1 MHPLNPRALIGIAAV
16 LGILALAG
24 LLAAQPWWASLAHA
38 QDSPSAAVE
47 LSADSVE
54 PGTEITATMSF
65 SNLESDS
72 DISTTDY
79 IFRADV
85 VGADA
90 CEGGGMGQ
98 DRYFYKVD
106 EDPETRGG
114 TVSAGC
120 PAGGYT
126 VKVTLSSADNTEL
139 DSATAG
145 FTIAE
150 PAPDPTP
157 TPELTP
163 EPTPEPESAPSVA
176 IALSPSNSVE
186 EGETIAATTSF
197 SDLEADSD
205 TSTVDYIFRADVLDS
220 EGNDADAC
228 EGGGMGVDRYFYK
241 VDEDPETRTGSTAAE
256 CPAGDYTLRT
266 SISSADNTEL
276 AEASAGF
283 FILSAPVVI
292 EPPTLTALSISH
304 GDPAV
309 DIALSPVFDSGT
321 LEYRADVG
329 VEQVTIAP
337 TASDAGATV
346 AYLDGNGDAIADAD
360 AGAGGHQVDLDA
372 GSNTVK
378 VAVSK
383 DGLTT
388 TYTVSLFRLV
398 TQQQTAVTFIWSAT
412 ITVAGDGSNPEWK
425 NSNTVI
431 GSIDTTDLDFVHG
444 TTTFTLYRIRDT
456 QANGLFLTFR
466 DLSSTGLSEKVADLR
481 FHYGDDSVDLK
492 DSVTIGTDNYRSIY
506 WSTVDPGWSAD
517 DEIEVGFSVIA
528 ASGTNNAPVF
538 ADASVTRSVDENTAA
553 AENVGAVVTAT
564 DADADD
570 TLTYTL
576 EGTDA
581 ASFAIVS
588 TSGQIQTKAALDY
601 ETKTSYTVT
610 VKATDPSSASDTI
623 DVTINV
629 GDVDEAPSAPG
640 APTVTATSGSS
651 TSLDVSWEAPT
662 NTGRPDIGSYD
673 LQYRQGTTGSFTDG
687 PADQT
692 GNNATITSLTAS
704 TSYEV
709 QVRATNDEG
718 DSGWSASGSGMTSA
732 ASSSDDVTLVS
743 NHGQFSHE
751 RNFSSTARRAQAF
764 TTGTNMGGYNLT
776 SVALRIVTA
785 PAQPANFTVTIRDAS
800 SGDAANPSDTIKY
813 TLTNPATFTASAGGS
828 ANTFTAPADAVLSA
842 STTYFVHVQYSGSA
856 TYPVIKVANSG
867 AEDSG
872 AAEGWSIADAARY
885 YQTSWAAS
893 DQELKIQVV
902 GSAVGGTNNA
912 PVFAAATATRS
923 VAENTAAGQNVGAVV
938 TATDADA
945 GDTLE
950 YTLEGT
956 DAASFDIVGTSGQI
970 QTKAALDYE
979 TKSSYSVTVK
989 ASDGTDSATIAVT
1002 INVDDVDEAPA
1013 APAAPTVAATSGS
1026 SSSLDVSWSEPTNTG
1041 PDINDYDV
1049 QYRAGSTGSFTSWS
1063 YTGTTRSTK
1072 ITGLNASTSYQVQV
1086 RATNDE
1092 GTGDWS
1098 ASGTGSTGAASNAAP
1113 VFATATATRSVAENT
1128 AAGQNVGAVVTATDA
1143 DNDTLTYTLEGTDK
1157 ASFDIVGTSGQ
1168 IQTKAAL
1175 DYEAKTSYSVT
1186 VKASDGTDSDTIA
1199 VTISVTNA
1207 QEAGAV
1213 SLSLAQVGSA
1223 LTATLSDPDGGVS
1236 GETWVW
1242 ASSTDKSTW
1251 SDISGATAA
1260 SYTPVDGDAG
1270 KYLRATASYRDTLAA
1285 GQSAAGISEN
1295 KVAAAGTTITLVS
1308 NTGQSSGGAGGGYM
1322 NPGNQ
1327 ERAQAFT
1334 TGPNSGG
1341 YNLAS
1346 VVVDINSVPA
1356 VLANFTA
1363 TIRAVD
1369 SSEPSDTVF
1378 ASLTNPATFTDGL
1391 NTFTAPANTVLAAT
1405 TTYFIHLQYAGTG
1418 NVILRRVVSDAED
1431 SGASMGWS
1439 IADRASYRGA
1449 TWAST
1454 GHSLKIQVKGSE
1466 AEAST
1471 NNAPVFAT
1479 ATATRSVDENTAAG
1493 ESIGAVVTATDADG
1507 DSLTYTL
1514 AGTDA
1519 ASFDIVGTSGQIQT
1533 KAALDHE
1540 TKSGYSVTV
1549 KATDPS
1555 SASDTIDVTINVGD
1569 VDEAPSAPGAPTVTA
1584 TSGSSTSLDVSW
1596 DAPANKGPAITD
1608 YDVQY
1613 RAGATGDFTSWS
1625 HSGITR
1631 NTKITGLNAS
1641 TSYEVQ
1647 VRATNP
1653 EGTGDWSASGTG
1665 STGAAANAA
1674 PVFADNTATRS
1685 VDENTAAGQ
1694 SVGAVVTATDA
1705 DGDSLTYT
1713 LAGTD
1718 AASFDIV
1725 GTSGQIQT
1733 KAALDHETKS
1743 SYSVTVKA
1751 SDGTASATIEVTINV
1766 DDVDEAPSAPG
1777 APTVTATSGSSTS
1790 LDVSWSA
1797 PANTEPEIN
1806 DYDVQY
1812 RAGSTGDFTSWSHS
1826 GTTRNTKITGLN
1838 ASTSYEVQVRATNP
1852 EGTGDWS
1859 ASGTGSTGAAANA
1872 APVFATATATRSV
1885 DENTAAG
1892 QNVGA
1897 VVTATD
1903 ADNDTLTYTLE
1914 GTDAASFYIVGTS
1927 GQIQTKAALD
1937 YETKTSYS
1945 VTVKATD
1952 PSSASD
1958 TIDVTIN
1965 VTNVQEA
1972 GTVSLSE
1979 AQPRVGTALTATL
1992 SDPDGGVTG
2001 TTWVWSSSTDKSTW
2015 TAISGAAAASY
2026 TPVDGD
2032 LDRYL
2037 RARASYTDTIGSGQS
2052 AAGISE
2058 NKVVAA
2064 GTTTLV
2070 SNTGQ
2075 SNGAAPT
2082 GNLNS
2087 TTQERGQAFTTGANP
2102 GGYSLASVV
2111 VDINS
2116 VPDEPNKFTA
2126 TIRKDESNNPSA
2138 VVFAALGNPAT
2149 FTTGFNTFTPTSS
2162 TVLKASS
2169 TYFVHLLYTGTGD
2182 VGIPRTDGNAEDSG
2196 ASMGWSI
2203 SDRSYFRSQAC
2214 CSSQYSLKI
2223 QVKGSANSAATGAP
2237 TISGTAQVG
2246 QTLTASTSGIADAD
2260 GKTKADNDESSY
2272 AYTYQW
2278 VRVDSGTESDIGS
2291 ATSSAYIPVAADEGK
2306 TLKVRVSFKDDAG
2319 FSESLTSAA
2328 TGTVAAASGTNNAP
2342 AFSAA
2347 STTRSVAENTA
2358 AGENVGAVVTA
2369 TDADSDTLT
2378 YTLEGTDAASFD
2390 IVGTSGQIQTKAALN
2405 YETKSSYSVT
2415 VKASD
2420 TSSANATI
2428 TVTINVDDVDEAPS
2442 APGAPTVTATSG
2454 SSTSLDVSWSV
2465 PANTGPDINDYDA
2478 QYRAG
2483 ATGSFTS
2490 WSHSGATRSTK
2501 ITGLTANTAY
2511 QVQVRATNP
2520 EGTGGWSASGTGST
2534 AAGGS
2539 NNAPVFAYSI
2549 TTRRVAENTAAN
2561 NNIGSPVTA
2570 TDADGDTLTYTLE
2583 GTDAASFDIVGT
2595 SGQIQTRAALDYE
2608 TKSRYS
2614 VTVKASDG
2622 TASDTIAVAINV
2634 SNVNEA
2640 GAVSLSPALP
2650 QVGTALTATL
2660 SDPDGGVTG
2669 KTWAWASS
2677 TDKSA
2682 WTAISGA
2689 ASASYTPV
2697 DGDLDRY
2704 LRATAS
2710 YTDTLGA
2717 GRSTAGISANKVA
2730 AQGTNSAPVFAD
2742 GTAKRSVAENTA
2754 ADTNISYPVTATDA
2768 DGDTLTYTLEGTDA
2782 ASFAIV
2788 STNGR
2793 LRTKAALDYETKSS
2807 YSVTVKASDGT
2818 DSDTIDVFIRVIDV
2832 AEGGTVAAGHHSAP
2846 GGTIWSAKLTS
2857 RYLVVDGEYLR
2868 VFGYQKEGSDGNEDQ
2883 GALSDV
2889 DFVIGSDTYTVKGIR
2904 QWMETSRGYEN
2915 DWLTVVLS
2923 RELAPADL
2931 GALTLHVSGVS
2942 FAFSKA
2948 TDAPAADGGGTV
2960 YGWKVDWDGPLNW
2973 WTGSSLRFHSGVVH
2987 DVHITS
2993 SAAGTNAR
3001 ATGRPVITGTARI
3014 GETLE
3019 VDTSGIADANGLSN
3033 AAFKYQ
3039 WTVIEA
3045 DGAAGDRRFMS
3056 GATVRLSSWIKYR
3069 YGHLGKKLQV
3079 RVFFTDDA
3087 GNVESLLSETT
3098 DTIVDQE

>member
-1 MHPLNPRALIGIAAV
+1 MTS
-16 LGILALAG
+16 
-24 LLAAQPWWASLAHA
+24 AS
-38 QDSPSAAVE
+38 S
-47 LSADSVE
+47 
-54 PGTEITATMSF
+54 
-65 SNLESDS
+65 SN
-72 DISTTDY
+72 
-79 IFRADV
+79 
-85 VGADA
+85 DA
-90 CEGGGMGQ
+90 
-98 DRYFYKVD
+98 
-106 EDPETRGG
+106 
-114 TVSAGC
+114 
-120 PAGGYT
+120 
-126 VKVTLSSADNTEL
+126 TLSSLLVL
-139 DSATAG
+139 DHNEQALTLNPTFNSATTEYAV
-145 FTIAE
+145 
-150 PAPDPTP
+150 
-157 TPELTP
+157 
-163 EPTPEPESAPSVA
+163 SAA
-176 IALSPSNSVE
+176 NSV
-186 EGETIAATTSF
+186 TQIT
-197 SDLEADSD
+197 
-205 TSTVDYIFRADVLDS
+205 
-220 EGNDADAC
+220 
-228 EGGGMGVDRYFYK
+228 
-241 VDEDPETRTGSTAAE
+241 
-256 CPAGDYTLRT
+256 
-266 SISSADNTEL
+266 
-276 AEASAGF
+276 
-283 FILSAPVVI
+283 LSAIKNHSGATVRW
-292 EPPTLTALSISH
+292 LS
-304 GDPAV
+304 
-309 DIALSPVFDSGT
+309 
-321 LEYRADVG
+321 
-329 VEQVTIAP
+329 
-337 TASDAGATV
+337 ASDAVLATTTAILVHPLAEGVTVRKAEVTAQDGAT
-346 AYLDGNGDAIADAD
+346 
-360 AGAGGHQVDLDA
+360 
-372 GSNTVK
+372 TK
-378 VAVSK
+378 
-383 DGLTT
+383 
-388 TYTVSLFRLV
+388 TYTVTV
-398 TQQQTAVTFIWSAT
+398 TRA
-412 ITVAGDGSNPEWK
+412 
-425 NSNTVI
+425 
-431 GSIDTTDLDFVHG
+431 
-444 TTTFTLYRIRDT
+444 
-456 QANGLFLTFR
+456 
-466 DLSSTGLSEKVADLR
+466 
-481 FHYGDDSVDLK
+481 
-492 DSVTIGTDNYRSIY
+492 
-506 WSTVDPGWSAD
+506 
-517 DEIEVGFSVIA
+517 A
-528 ASGTNNAPVF
+528 ASTNNAPVF
-538 ADASVTRSVDENTAA
+538 DTATATRSVAENTAA
-553 AENVGAVVTAT
+553 GQSVGAVVTAT
-564 DADADD
+564 DADAGD

-581 ASFAIVS
+581 ASFAIVG

-610 VKATDPSSASDTI
+610 VKASDGTASDTI
-623 DVTINV
+623 D
-629 GDVDEAPSAPG
+629 
-640 APTVTATSGSS
+640 
-651 TSLDVSWEAPT
+651 
-662 NTGRPDIGSYD
+662 
-673 LQYRQGTTGSFTDG
+673 
-687 PADQT
+687 
-692 GNNATITSLTAS
+692 
-704 TSYEV
+704 
-709 QVRATNDEG
+709 
-718 DSGWSASGSGMTSA
+718 
-732 ASSSDDVTLVS
+732 
-743 NHGQFSHE
+743 
-751 RNFSSTARRAQAF
+751 
-764 TTGTNMGGYNLT
+764 
-776 SVALRIVTA
+776 
-785 PAQPANFTVTIRDAS
+785 
-800 SGDAANPSDTIKY
+800 
-813 TLTNPATFTASAGGS
+813 
-828 ANTFTAPADAVLSA
+828 
-842 STTYFVHVQYSGSA
+842 
-856 TYPVIKVANSG
+856 
-867 AEDSG
+867 
-872 AAEGWSIADAARY
+872 
-885 YQTSWAAS
+885 
-893 DQELKIQVV
+893 
-902 GSAVGGTNNA
+902 
-912 PVFAAATATRS
+912 
-923 VAENTAAGQNVGAVV
+923 
-938 TATDADA
+938 
-945 GDTLE
+945 
-950 YTLEGT
+950 
-956 DAASFDIVGTSGQI
+956 
-970 QTKAALDYE
+970 
-979 TKSSYSVTVK
+979 
-989 ASDGTDSATIAVT
+989 
-1002 INVDDVDEAPA
+1002 
-1013 APAAPTVAATSGS
+1013 
-1026 SSSLDVSWSEPTNTG
+1026 
-1041 PDINDYDV
+1041 
-1049 QYRAGSTGSFTSWS
+1049 
-1063 YTGTTRSTK
+1063 
-1072 ITGLNASTSYQVQV
+1072 
-1086 RATNDE
+1086 
-1092 GTGDWS
+1092 
-1098 ASGTGSTGAASNAAP
+1098 
-1113 VFATATATRSVAENT
+1113 
-1128 AAGQNVGAVVTATDA
+1128 
-1143 DNDTLTYTLEGTDK
+1143 
-1157 ASFDIVGTSGQ
+1157 
-1168 IQTKAAL
+1168 
-1175 DYEAKTSYSVT
+1175 
-1186 VKASDGTDSDTIA
+1186 

-1207 QEAGAV
+1207 QEAGTV
-1213 SLSLAQVGSA
+1213 SLSLAQVGTA

-1251 SDISGATAA
+1251 SDISGATSA

-1346 VVVDINSVPA
+1346 VVVDINSVPNEPTK
-1356 VLANFTA
+1356 LTA
-1363 TIRAVD
+1363 TIREVD

-1454 GHSLKIQVKGSE
+1454 GHSLKIQVKGSG
-1466 AEAST
+1466 SGGT
-1471 NNAPVFAT
+1471 NNAPVFADDS
-1479 ATATRSVDENTAAG
+1479 ATRSVDENTAAG
-1493 ESIGAVVTATDADG
+1493 QNIGAVVTATDADAG
-1507 DSLTYTL
+1507 DTLTYTL
-1514 AGTDA
+1514 EGTDK

-1533 KAALDHE
+1533 KAALNHE
-1540 TKSGYSVTV
+1540 TKSSYSVTV
-1549 KATDPS
+1549 KASDPS
-1555 SASDTIDVTINVGD
+1555 SAGDTIAVTINVGD
-1569 VDEAPSAPGAPTVTA
+1569 VDEPPAAPGAATVTA

-1596 DAPANKGPAITD
+1596 SEPSNTGPDIND

-1613 RAGATGDFTSWS
+1613 RAGSTGSFTSWS
-1625 HSGITR
+1625 HTGTGRS
-1631 NTKITGLNAS
+1631 TKITGLNAS

-1653 EGTGDWSASGTG
+1653 EGTGNWSASGTG
-1665 STGAAANAA
+1665 STGAAANSA
-1674 PVFADNTATRS
+1674 PVFATAAATRS
-1685 VDENTAAGQ
+1685 VAENTASGEN
-1694 SVGAVVTATDA
+1694 VGAVVTATDA
-1705 DGDSLTYT
+1705 DGDTLTYT
-1713 LAGTD
+1713 LEGTD
-1718 AASFDIV
+1718 AASFGIV

-1733 KAALDHETKS
+1733 KAALDHEAKS

-1751 SDGTASATIEVTINV
+1751 TDTSSASATIAVTINV
-1766 DDVDEAPSAPG
+1766 DDVDEAPAAPD

-1790 LDVSWSA
+1790 LDVSWSE
-1797 PANTEPEIN
+1797 PTNTGPDIN

-1812 RAGSTGDFTSWSHS
+1812 RAGSTGSFTSWSHS

-1859 ASGTGSTGAAANA
+1859 ASGTGSTGAASNA

-1903 ADNDTLTYTLE
+1903 ADSDSLTYTLE
-1914 GTDAASFYIVGTS
+1914 GTDAASFGIVGTS

-1945 VTVKATD
+1945 VTVKASDST
-1952 PSSASD
+1952 ASD

-2182 VGIPRTDGNAEDSG
+2182 VGIPRTDSNAEDSG

-2328 TGTVAAASGTNNAP
+2328 TGTAAAASGTNNAP

-2347 STTRSVAENTA
+2347 STTRSVTENTA

-2454 SSTSLDVSWSV
+2454 SSTSLDVSWSA

-2608 TKSRYS
+2608 TKSSYS

-2717 GRSTAGISANKVA
+2717 GRSAAGISANKVA

-3079 RVFFTDDA
+3079 RVFFTDDG